1 MENTQI
7 TGKRSMRLK
16 TTGLLVLFCLFFH
29 AIGIA
34 EIYKWTDENGK
45 THFSDAPPN
54 KDKVEKLDEDE
65 LAKRI
70 SSFTQVSVQFV
81 PIDFG
86 VNQQAN
92 RANSLVM
99 YTTTRCGYCEKARK
113 YFAKNNI
120 DYAEKNITLSDKF
133 KAEFKDFGG
142 TGVPV
147 MFMGEYRM
155 QGFSEARF
163 DTFYAKAKK

>member
-1 MENTQI
+1 
-7 TGKRSMRLK
+7 MRFK
-16 TTGLLVLFCLFFH
+16 TASLLGLFCLFFH
-29 AIGIA
+29 AIAIA

-45 THFSDAPPN
+45 IHFSDAPPN

-70 SSFTQVSVQFV
+70 SSFTQVSVEFV

-86 VNQQAN
+86 VNKQVN

-113 YFAKNNI
+113 YFAKKNI
-120 DYAEKNITLSDKF
+120 DYVEKNINLSDKF
-133 KAEFKDFGG
+133 HAEFKSFGG
-142 TGVPV
+142 KGVPLI
-147 MFMGEYRM
+147 FKGDYRM
-155 QGFSEARF
+155 QGFSEGNF
-163 DTFYAKAKK
+163 DKFYAKAKQ